1 VSAGGAGE
9 GTASPAGDAP
19 AAHRAGGPAEAQAQ
33 AAPGGGLR
41 ARPVPWYRSWRAY
54 AWLVLAAAV
63 YAYGWHVTQI
73 RLGELW
79 NGARLI
85 RPFAAAL
92 VSPDVLTREPMLQD
106 GAAPF
111 YYGGETPPASAPAGT
126 GPAVTLSRTAG
137 GAGQAV
143 TVRGAGFAPNRP
155 GLVWWENQIG
165 QRQVVASFRTDA
177 QGRFEARVTTP
188 DVQGT
193 HNRIVAEVTMGYGPW
208 RLSRTFFV
216 VLDRMVETVFLAL
229 MGTTMG
235 VVFAVPL
242 SFLGARNLTGHLPAG
257 GAVYALTRT
266 VFNLTRSIEALVLAI
281 IFTVWVGLGPFAGV
295 LALGVHSVAS
305 LGKLYSEA
313 IESIETG
320 PIEAVMA
327 AGASSLQVIRYAVV
341 PQIVPQF
348 IAFTI
353 YRWDINVRFSTVIGF
368 VGGGGIGFV
377 LQQYINLLQWP
388 QAATALWM
396 IALVVA
402 ALDYASAVVRERV
415 A

>member
-1 VSAGGAGE
+1 MAVKE
-9 GTASPAGDAP
+9 YNPMSPAGGWQPIA
-19 AAHRAGGPAEAQAQ
+19 
-33 AAPGGGLR
+33 
-41 ARPVPWYRSWRAY
+41 WYRSWRFY
-54 AWLVLAAAV
+54 LAVALTLL
-63 YAYGWHVTQI
+63 AYGYGWQVTQI

-79 NGARLI
+79 RGAHLI
-85 RPFAAAL
+85 RPFLSAL
-92 VSPDVLTREPMLQD
+92 AVPDVLTREQYIQRAT
-106 GAAPF
+106 AAF
-111 YYGGETPPASAPAGT
+111 YFGGETPPPP
-126 GPAVTLSRTAG
+126 GPGPGGPRLGLSRAAG
-137 GAGQAV
+137 AIGDRVVVSGE
-143 TVRGAGFAPNRP
+143 GFAPNRS
-155 GLVWWENQIG
+155 GALWWENQIG
-165 QRQVVASFRTDA
+165 QRQQIGALTTDG
-177 QGRFEARVTTP
+177 QGRFTQAFIAP

-193 HNRIVAEVTMGYGPW
+193 HNVVSAEVVKGAGPL
-208 RLSRTFFV
+208 RPSQTFLT

-235 VVFAVPL
+235 VLFAVPL
-242 SFLGARNLTGHLPAG
+242 SFLGARNLTAHIPGG
-257 GAVYALTRT
+257 GALYWLTRA

-295 LALGVHSVAS
+295 LALGVHSIAS

-313 IESIETG
+313 IESIDTG
-320 PIEAVMA
+320 PIEAIMA
-327 AGASSLQVIRYAVV
+327 TGASGLQIVRYAVV

-377 LQQYINLLQWP
+377 LQQYINLLQWR

-402 ALDYASAVVRERV
+402 LLDYGSAVVRQRIL
-415 A
+415 

>member
-1 VSAGGAGE
+1 MSVSPGSGAPAAGRRGRGAVAPSAGG
-9 GTASPAGDAP
+9 SAP
-19 AAHRAGGPAEAQAQ
+19 AAGRPAGG
-33 AAPGGGLR
+33 
-41 ARPVPWYRSWRAY
+41 ARSALPVPWYRSWRAFSG
-54 AWLVLAAAV
+54 LLLAAAV
-63 YAYGWHVTQI
+63 YIYGWHVTQI
-73 RLGELW
+73 HLSELW
-79 NGARLI
+79 RGARLI
-85 RPFAAAL
+85 RPFVVAL
-92 VSPDVLTREPMLQD
+92 ATPDVVTRTAVVQQAVAPYEYG
-106 GAAPF
+106 GAAP
-111 YYGGETPPASAPAGT
+111 PAAAPTGAPALR
-126 GPAVTLSRTAG
+126 LSRTSG
-137 GAGQAV
+137 GSGDRV
-143 TVRGAGFAPNRP
+143 TVQGEGFGANRGGT
-155 GLVWWENQIG
+155 LWWENQIG
-165 QRQVVASFRTDA
+165 QRQPLTEFRTDA
-177 QGRFEARVTTP
+177 LGRFGATIMTP

-193 HNRIVAEVTMGYGPW
+193 RNEIVAEVVTGYGPL
-208 RLSRTFFV
+208 RLSQTFLV

-242 SFLGARNLTGHLPAG
+242 SFLGARNLTSHLPAG
-257 GAVYALTRT
+257 GAVYAVTRAL
-266 VFNLTRSIEALVLAI
+266 FNLTRSIEALVLAI

-295 LALGVHSVAS
+295 LALGVHSIAS

-313 IESIETG
+313 IESIDTG
-320 PIEAVMA
+320 PIEAIMA
-327 AGASSLQVIRYAVV
+327 TGASALQVIRYAVV

-415 A
+415 V

>member
-1 VSAGGAGE
+1 V
-9 GTASPAGDAP
+9 
-19 AAHRAGGPAEAQAQ
+19 
-33 AAPGGGLR
+33 L
-41 ARPVPWYRSWRAY
+41 
-54 AWLVLAAAV
+54 LVAV
-63 YAYGWHVTQI
+63 YAYGWDVTQI

-79 NGARLI
+79 RGAPLI
-85 RPFAAAL
+85 RPFVSAL
-92 VSPDVLTREPMLQD
+92 AHPDVVTREPAVQRAS
-106 GAAPF
+106 GAF
-111 YYGGETPPASAPAGT
+111 YYGGEQPPPAVSGPGPSLRLSRATGAAGT
-126 GPAVTLSRTAG
+126 RITVHGDGFGPGRGGTL
-137 GAGQAV
+137 
-143 TVRGAGFAPNRP
+143 
-155 GLVWWENQIG
+155 WWENQIG
-165 QRQVVASFRTDA
+165 QRQPLASFRTDA
-177 QGRFEARVTTP
+177 QGRFDAAVTAP

-193 HNRIVAEVTMGYGPW
+193 HNQIIAEVTTGYGPW
-208 RLSRTFFV
+208 RPSRTLLI

-235 VVFAVPL
+235 VIFAVPL

-295 LALGVHSVAS
+295 LALGVHSIAS

-313 IESIETG
+313 IESIDTG
-320 PIEAVMA
+320 PIEAIMA
-327 AGASSLQVIRYAVV
+327 TGASTLQVIRYAVV

-396 IALVVA
+396 IAVVVA
-402 ALDYASAVVRERV
+402 VLDYASAVVRERLV
-415 A
+415 

>member
-1 VSAGGAGE
+1 VPSAGGG
-9 GTASPAGDAP
+9 
-19 AAHRAGGPAEAQAQ
+19 
-33 AAPGGGLR
+33 
-41 ARPVPWYRSWRAY
+41 ARFALPVPWYRSWRAFGG
-54 AWLVLAAAV
+54 LLLAAAV
-63 YAYGWHVTQI
+63 YIYGWHVTQI
-73 RLGELW
+73 HLYELW
-79 NGARLI
+79 RGAGLI
-85 RPFAAAL
+85 RPFVAAL
-92 VSPDVLTREPMLQD
+92 AAPDVVTRTPMVQQAVAPYTY
-106 GAAPF
+106 GAA
-111 YYGGETPPASAPAGT
+111 PPASAAAPAGAPT
-126 GPAVTLSRTAG
+126 LRLSRTSG
-137 GAGQAV
+137 RSGDLV
-143 TVRGAGFAPNRP
+143 TVQGEGFGPDRGGT
-155 GLVWWENQIG
+155 LWWENQIG
-165 QRQVVASFRTDA
+165 QRQQLTAFRTDA
-177 QGRFEARVTTP
+177 FGRFAAAITTP

-193 HNRIVAEVTMGYGPW
+193 RNDIVAEVVTGYGPL
-208 RLSRTFFV
+208 RLSQTFLV

-235 VVFAVPL
+235 VLFAVPL

-257 GAVYALTRT
+257 GAVYAVTRAL
-266 VFNLTRSIEALVLAI
+266 FNLTRSIEALVLAI

-295 LALGVHSVAS
+295 LALGVHSIAS

-313 IESIETG
+313 IESIDTG
-320 PIEAVMA
+320 PIEAIVA
-327 AGASSLQVIRYAVV
+327 TGASALQVIRYAVV

-415 A
+415 V

>member
-1 VSAGGAGE
+1 VNVAPGRGAPAAGE
-9 GTASPAGDAP
+9 GRVPSAEQGGRIARAP
-19 AAHRAGGPAEAQAQ
+19 IPI
-33 AAPGGGLR
+33 
-41 ARPVPWYRSWRAY
+41 PWYRSWRAY
-54 AWLVLAAAV
+54 AGLIIAAAV
-63 YAYGWHVTQI
+63 YVYGWHVTQI
-73 RLGELW
+73 HLSELW
-79 NGARLI
+79 RGAGLI
-85 RPFAAAL
+85 RPFAVAL
-92 VSPDVLTREPMLQD
+92 ATPDVVTRTPVLQQA
-106 GAAPF
+106 AAP
-111 YYGGETPPASAPAGT
+111 YSY
-126 GPAVTLSRTAG
+126 GPAPSAAAAPPNANPPRGSGPSLSLSRGSG
-137 GAGQAV
+137 GAGDRVA
-143 TVRGAGFAPNRP
+143 VRGQGFEPDRQ
-155 GLVWWENQIG
+155 GTVWWENQIG
-165 QRQVVASFRTDA
+165 QRQPLSAFRTDA
-177 QGRFEARVTTP
+177 QGRFEARLTTP

-193 HNRIVAEVTMGYGPW
+193 RNQIIAEAVTGYGPL
-208 RLSRTFFV
+208 RPSQTLFV

-235 VVFAVPL
+235 VIFAVPL
-242 SFLGARNLTGHLPAG
+242 SFLGARNLTGHMPAG
-257 GAVYALTRT
+257 GAVYAFTRT

-295 LALGVHSVAS
+295 LALGVHSIAS

-313 IESIETG
+313 IESIDTG

-327 AGASSLQVIRYAVV
+327 TGASALQVIRYAVV

-377 LQQYINLLQWP
+377 LQQYINLLQWR

-402 ALDYASAVVRERV
+402 ALDYASAVVRERIV
-415 A
+415 